1 MSSTPT
7 YPLCINQYAT
17 FTLSLIWTT
26 SPCGCAT
33 VGASFGPVDLT
44 GYTASMQIR
53 PFPAGPILFDASTD
67 IVLGGTAGT
76 ITVTIPA
83 ASTATFTW
91 FTGVYDLILTSATGV
106 VTRFLE
112 GSVTVS
118 AGVTP

>member
-1 MSSTPT
+1 M
-7 YPLCINQYAT
+7 
-17 FTLSLIWTT
+17 
-26 SPCGCAT
+26 
-33 VGASFGPVDLT
+33 DLT